1 MTNEEQGVNAQGS
14 SGEKGMSART
24 PGNGAPAG
32 ATDDGAEA
40 QAILAELRE
49 QLVAACRAGR
59 PVRLR
64 GGGTKDFYGNPWR
77 ARPVSGGDAASLEP
91 VVIDCRHYRG
101 IVSYEPTELVV
112 TVRCGTPLA
121 ELESMLAAHGQCLA
135 CEPPHFAPGGTVG
148 GMVAAGLSG
157 PRRMSAGAVRDF
169 ILGAVLVSASGEV
182 MSFGGQVMKNVAG
195 YDISRL
201 LVGSMGVLGL
211 IAEVSLKV
219 LPVPTADQSLRLPLD
234 QAEAI
239 RRCNQ
244 WGAQPLP
251 LAATAW
257 LDGMLW
263 VRLCGAGRAVESAA
277 GLLGGEPV
285 PADEAAVFWQGL
297 RDHRHDFF
305 RADGGQAAG
314 AHPPAGTAYM
324 APPAAPSS
332 AAPAP
337 AAPSSAAPLPAA
349 SSPAAPSPTA
359 SSPAASAPRDGAMP
373 DDGCAAPLWRLSLPS
388 TTPPLALPGR
398 QLLEWGG
405 ALRWYRPDPAQA
417 PSAEELRA
425 MLARAGGSAV
435 LFRAAPE
442 QSDLPRLPALAEPNR
457 RLHQRLKQAFDPG
470 AHINPG
476 RLYEWL

>member
-14 SGEKGMSART
+14 SGETGMSAGT
-24 PGNGAPAG
+24 PVNGAPAG
-32 ATDDGAEA
+32 AADDGAGA

-49 QLVAACRAGR
+49 QLVAACRAAR

-77 ARPVSGGDAASLEP
+77 ARPVSAGEAGAPEP
-91 VVIDCRHYRG
+91 VVIDCRRYRG
-101 IVSYEPTELVV
+101 VVAYEPTELVV

-121 ELESMLAAHGQCLA
+121 ELEALLAAHGQCLA
-135 CEPPHFAPGGTVG
+135 CEPPHFAAGGTVG

-201 LVGSMGVLGL
+201 LVGSMGVLGM

-257 LDGMLW
+257 LDGVLW

-277 GLLGGEPV
+277 ALLGGEPV
-285 PADEAAVFWQGL
+285 PADEAAAFWQGL

-305 RADGGQAAG
+305 RADGRQAAG
-314 AHPPAGTAYM
+314 AHPPAGAVRM
-324 APPAAPSS
+324 APPAVP
-332 AAPAP
+332 
-337 AAPSSAAPLPAA
+337 
-349 SSPAAPSPTA
+349 SPAAPSPAAPSHAA
-359 SSPAASAPRDGAMP
+359 SSPATSAPRDGTMP
-373 DDGCAAPLWRLSLPS
+373 DDGQAAPLWRLSLPS

-398 QLLEWGG
+398 QLFEWGG

-417 PSAEELRA
+417 PSADELRA

-442 QSDLPRLPALAEPNR
+442 QSELPRLPALAEPNR

-470 AHINPG
+470 SHINPG